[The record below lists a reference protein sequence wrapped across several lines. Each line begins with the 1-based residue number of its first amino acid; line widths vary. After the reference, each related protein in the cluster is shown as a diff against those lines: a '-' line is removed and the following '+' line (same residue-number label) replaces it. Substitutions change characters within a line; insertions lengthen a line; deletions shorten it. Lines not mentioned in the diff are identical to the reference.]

1 MNKILLVLLKA
12 GSVFLLIYLF
22 EKFVDFLFIGS
33 CLDNGGQYVD
43 QDYPVLCEGYT
54 SIPRVGH
61 GLRFAF
67 MGMLSVLIV
76 WILDKIECRFSK
88 S

>member
-1 MNKILLVLLKA
+1 M
-12 GSVFLLIYLF
+12 F

-33 CLDNGGQYVD
+33 CLDNGGKFID
-43 QDYPVLCEGYT
+43 QDYPVLCEGYR

-67 MGMLSVLIV
+67 MSMLSVLIV
-76 WILDKIECRFSK
+76 WILDKIEGRFSK
-88 S
+88 G